1 MGLSNGRSC
10 LGYPWEWHLGGEARG
25 DINMWGKGNER
36 KCLCLVSNGSWMDC
50 NQRLLPIYQP
60 NSTLSGAI
68 WKRDVLHTFLMEVRD
83 WVALDCCGAG
93 GDHFRFMLLD
103 GWHGGWQTRYKK
115 YFLKYKVQKKKKEI
129 WAEFR
134 SERNQNE
141 GIYSDDTSLP
151 VELLDELYRILR
163 FDEDFPTSKDFATIS
178 TEVFAVFIWYL

>member
-1 MGLSNGRSC
+1 MIFHTNWWSSLISYRLLQHSLLYCEATEKRMGLSNGRSC

-115 YFLKYKVQKKKKEI
+115 YFWKYKVQKRKKYEQSSGLRETKMKEYI
-129 WAEFR
+129 
-134 SERNQNE
+134 QM
-141 GIYSDDTSLP
+141 THP
-151 VELLDELYRILR
+151 CQ
-163 FDEDFPTSKDFATIS
+163 
-178 TEVFAVFIWYL
+178 